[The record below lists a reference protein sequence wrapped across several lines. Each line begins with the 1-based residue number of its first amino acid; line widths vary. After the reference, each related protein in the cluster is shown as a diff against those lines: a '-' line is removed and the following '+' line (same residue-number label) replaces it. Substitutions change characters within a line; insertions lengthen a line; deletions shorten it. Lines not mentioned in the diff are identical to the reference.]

1 MASITGTIDK
11 NVISKTFTA
20 TAPGKV
26 ILFGEHAVVYG
37 VPAVACCLSGLRVQ
51 VDVCIQGIASPYEE
65 GPVFTVSLE
74 NVGSNKTILVSFPTT
89 NFMDA
94 SRLTQR
100 PASWSTLEGS
110 RPVGNN
116 LDAELL
122 QNIEAMIATKCS
134 TNADLKGNK
143 GAISALTNLVYLG
156 VNTLHIFQPPFDK
169 EKSISIKV
177 KSLGLPIGAGLGSS
191 AAFSVAT
198 AAAML
203 STRFSNIGGG
213 DADQSFGEVD
223 VRISD
228 RRKADGQG
236 EEQTLEISES
246 NSNSIVGD
254 TYIPHKMVLELI
266 NAWAHV
272 GEKIMHG
279 NPSGLDNT
287 ISTFGEHFHFRKDL
301 KNSGA
306 PIFAPIPNCPALRT
320 LITNT
325 KVPRETKVLVGNV
338 RKLREEK
345 REHVDA
351 IWKGVEEIVKTFEN
365 IVDAK
370 ESSDKQDLA
379 KTISSLF
386 ERNQNLLRDVGV
398 SHPSL
403 EIVCNSSR
411 KYGFKSKLTG
421 AGGGGCAVTFLGLE
435 EVSTSGNDESDVKTK
450 IKELMQELRNEHG
463 FDCFECDIGGPGVRL
478 ARVIIKRSR

>member
-1 MASITGTIDK
+1 MASITGNRVESIH
-11 NVISKTFTA
+11 SKTYTA

-51 VDVCIQGIASPYEE
+51 VDVCIQGTASPYEE
-65 GPVFTVSLE
+65 GPVLSVSLE
-74 NVGSNKTILVSFPTT
+74 NVGSKKTVLVSFPTT

-116 LDAELL
+116 LDADLL
-122 QNIEAMIATKCS
+122 QDIEAMIASKCL
-134 TNADLKGNK
+134 TNAELKGNK
-143 GAISALTNLVYLG
+143 GAIAALTNLIYLA

-203 STRFSNIGGG
+203 STRFSNIGGM

-223 VRISD
+223 VRVSD
-228 RRKADGQG
+228 RHNVPA
-236 EEQTLEISES
+236 EQTLEISES
-246 NSNSIVGD
+246 NSNSIIDG
-254 TYIPHKMVLELI
+254 TYIPNKLVLELI
-266 NAWAHV
+266 NAWAYV

-287 ISTFGEHFHFRKDL
+287 ISTFGGTLSFRKDL
-301 KNSGA
+301 ENSGI
-306 PIFAPIPNCPALRT
+306 PIFAPIPNCPALQT

-325 KVPRETKVLVGNV
+325 KVPRETKVLVGKV
-338 RKLREEK
+338 RKLREEN

-351 IWKGVEEIVKTFEN
+351 TWSGVEEIVNTFQN
-365 IVDAK
+365 IVKAK
-370 ESSDKQDLA
+370 EHSGSKQDLT
-379 KTISSLF
+379 KTISALF
-386 ERNQNLLRDVGV
+386 ERNQNLLRAVGV

-411 KYGFKSKLTG
+411 KYGFESKLTG

-435 EVSTSGNDESDVKTK
+435 EVSTSGNDESDAKNK
-450 IKELMQELRNEHG
+450 IKTLMEELRNEHG
-463 FDCFECDIGGPGVRL
+463 FDCFECDVGGPGVRL
-478 ARVIIKRSR
+478 ARVIVE